1 MSRILGWLR
10 RTWPARLEAES
21 GQAAVEYTTIAW
33 ALLAGM
39 FLFGRPMLIGLMQ
52 ALQVYFDSFYTVL
65 RLPIP

>member
-1 MSRILGWLR
+1 MSRLR
-10 RTWPARLEAES
+10 AFWRGKWRRRLALES

-39 FLFGRPMLIGLMQ
+39 FFFGRPMLIGLMQ
-52 ALQVYFDSFYTVL
+52 ALQVYFDSFYTLL